1 MFRSARRQVVYPQ
14 AEHARLAAAL
24 ALHWGN
30 DTFARPSLPFP
41 SFVRGVALHDRGYGQ
56 LDADGIGE
64 VEPDRW
70 IAIQEAGFT
79 PTGDDP
85 VVDLVVAMH
94 VQRLVSWGRSDADQ
108 AVAARMAAELPLYQ
122 AAAGVDA
129 ATAAAADAVTNLCD
143 MVAFDFCVER
153 ETSGSVTVPPTV
165 GAKPV
170 AVGYQ
175 LDGGADIVLSPWPLR
190 VPELSGVAVGFRSD
204 DYPHVLDPVVVEFH
218 VRPAS

>member
-1 MFRSARRQVVYPQ
+1 M
-14 AEHARLAAAL
+14 
-24 ALHWGN
+24 
-30 DTFARPSLPFP
+30 
-41 SFVRGVALHDRGYGQ
+41 RGVALHDRGYGQ

-64 VEPDRW
+64 VDPDRW
-70 IAIQEAGFT
+70 TAIQEAGFT

-129 ATAAAADAVTNLCD
+129 ASAAAEADAITNLCD

-153 ETSGSVTVPPTV
+153 EASGSVAVAPTA
-165 GAKPV
+165 GAEPV
-170 AVGYQ
+170 AVSYQ
-175 LDGGADIVLSPWPLR
+175 LDGAGGIVLSPWPLG
-190 VPELSGVAVGFRSD
+190 VTELSGVALGFRSD
-204 DYPHVLDPVVVEFH
+204 GLPPCARPGRGRVPRQAGLVTQARVRFRVSRSWCSCPRSREGGEHEVHALDQHRQRVV
-218 VRPAS
+218 

>member
-30 DTFARPSLPFP
+30 DAFARPPLPFP

-64 VEPDRW
+64 VDPDRW

-85 VVDLVVAMH
+85 VVDLVVATH

-129 ATAAAADAVTNLCD
+129 ATAADADAITNLCD

-153 ETSGSVTVPPTV
+153 ETSGSVAMAPAA
-165 GAKPV
+165 GADPV
-170 AVGYQ
+170 AVSYR
-175 LDGGADIVLSPWPLR
+175 LDGGGGIVLSPWPLGIT
-190 VPELSGVAVGFRSD
+190 ELSGLAIAFRSEN
-204 DYPHVLDPVVVEFH
+204 YPRVLDPVVVEFH
-218 VRPAS
+218 VRPGS